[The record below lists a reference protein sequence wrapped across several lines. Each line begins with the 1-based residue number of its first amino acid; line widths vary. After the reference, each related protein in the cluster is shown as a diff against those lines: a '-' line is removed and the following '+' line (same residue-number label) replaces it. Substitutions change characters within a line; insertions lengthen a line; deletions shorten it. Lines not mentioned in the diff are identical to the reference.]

1 MQDQEIIQLYLQRD
15 EQAIWET
22 VRKYGA
28 YCRTIAENILENH
41 EDAEECLN
49 DPWNSAWN
57 RIPPLIPLSLKA
69 FLGKLIRDR
78 ALSRYRENHAARRY
92 GGVTVLLSE
101 LDECIPDRSNVEQEA
116 EMRWLSRL
124 ISEWLRTCKEEDSA
138 LFLKRYYFGVPVQKL
153 ADEFHINE
161 NTAAQ
166 KLRRMRMR
174 LKDYLNKEGA
184 DL

>member
-15 EQAIWET
+15 EQAIRET
-22 VRKYGA
+22 IRKYGA
-28 YCRTIAENILENH
+28 YCRAIAENILENY

-49 DPWNSAWN
+49 DAWNSAWN
-57 RIPPLIPLSLKA
+57 RIPPVIPLSLKA

-92 GGVTVLLSE
+92 GTYDVLLSE
-101 LDECIPDRSNVEQEA
+101 LDECIPDRSNVEHEV
-116 EMRWLSRL
+116 ETSWLSSL
-124 ISEWLRTCKEEDSA
+124 ISDWLRTCKEEDRA
-138 LFLKRYYFGVPVQKL
+138 LFLKRYYFGVPVKRL
-153 ADEFHINE
+153 ADEFHISE

-166 KLRRMRMR
+166 RLRRMRTR
-174 LKDYLNKEGA
+174 LKDYLKKEGV